1 MPDTELRER
10 LEDLH
15 AELERAPRVDPESRR
30 LLAEVA
36 RDIDALLGRSP
47 APADAGGGE
56 HATLTDRLSE
66 LVREFEEEHP
76 ALAAAVGRVA
86 TALANL
92 GI

>member
-1 MPDTELRER
+1 MPDTELRGR

-15 AELERAPRVDPESRR
+15 AELERARRVDPESRR

-36 RDIDALLGRSP
+36 RDIDALLERSD
-47 APADAGGGE
+47 ASAEAGGDE
-56 HATLTDRLSE
+56 HASLADRLGE
-66 LVREFEEEHP
+66 LVRDFEEEHP

>member
-1 MPDTELRER
+1 MPDSELRNR
-10 LEDLH
+10 LLDLH

-30 LLAEVA
+30 LLEEMAE
-36 RDIDALLGRSP
+36 DIDALLERSDE
-47 APADAGGGE
+47 ADEGAE
-56 HATLTDRLSE
+56 HASLRDRLTE

-76 ALAAAVGRVA
+76 SLATAVGRVA

>member
-36 RDIDALLGRSP
+36 RDIDALLERSEASPDTGR
-47 APADAGGGE
+47 GG
-56 HATLTDRLSE
+56 HATLAERLTG

-76 ALAAAVGRVA
+76 ALATAVGRVA

>member
-1 MPDTELRER
+1 MPDTELRDR

-36 RDIDALLGRSP
+36 RDIDALLERSDP
-47 APADAGGGE
+47 ESGAGGAG
-56 HATLTDRLSE
+56 HATLTDRLAD